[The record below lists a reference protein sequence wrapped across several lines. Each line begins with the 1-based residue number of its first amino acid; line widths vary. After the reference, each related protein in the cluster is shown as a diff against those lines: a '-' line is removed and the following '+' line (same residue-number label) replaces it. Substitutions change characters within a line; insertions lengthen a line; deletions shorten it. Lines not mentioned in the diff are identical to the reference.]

1 MKWVFDW
8 KCSLYS
14 LTVCLDS
21 MSIFPFFFYIYC
33 STSLVT
39 FCNSGIHYTSGLL
52 DKFHTFIT
60 NTSAVRKPGQVI
72 PSCLRME
79 TTCTVRGK
87 SKYARLPFG
96 LFGGGVISL
105 SYFVGV
111 FLTEIV
117 QACPLVVVFC
127 LFVFGATVD
136 CYVQVWGNKHSYD
149 GHSYCLTPPQI

>member
-1 MKWVFDW
+1 
-8 KCSLYS
+8 
-14 LTVCLDS
+14 
-21 MSIFPFFFYIYC
+21 
-33 STSLVT
+33 
-39 FCNSGIHYTSGLL
+39 
-52 DKFHTFIT
+52 
-60 NTSAVRKPGQVI
+60 
-72 PSCLRME
+72 ME

-87 SKYARLPFG
+87 SKYARLPLG